1 MHLERSRPRRSGPI
15 AERPARPMGARRES
29 RRCDDDGLRP
39 AERRRLVN
47 SRAGYHAGGGAG
59 AMSGKTILVLG
70 GGVGGLV
77 AVNELRRRLPAEHR
91 VVLIERNARHAFAP
105 SLLWLMLCD
114 TPPPHISFL

>member
-29 RRCDDDGLRP
+29 RRGGDGGLPP

-47 SRAGYHAGGGAG
+47 SRAGYHAGEEAG

-77 AVNELRRRLPAEHR
+77 AVNELRRRLPAEHPLL
-91 VVLIERNARHAFAP
+91 LIQTNSP
-105 SLLWLMLCD
+105 
-114 TPPPHISFL
+114 